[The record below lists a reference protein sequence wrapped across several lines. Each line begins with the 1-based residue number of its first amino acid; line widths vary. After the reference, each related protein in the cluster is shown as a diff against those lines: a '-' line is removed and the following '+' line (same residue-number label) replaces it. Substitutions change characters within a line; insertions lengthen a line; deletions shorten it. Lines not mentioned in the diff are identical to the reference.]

1 MEMDREVLIA
11 KLRERLH
18 QEQSKRAFAE
28 ARLALRCDEC
38 KRKRYEHNRE
48 FKVHSISY
56 GGMEL
61 VDAARLAAAED
72 EIRHLN
78 GTLRNVR
85 KAIADSMRETVVDR
99 ARREG
104 RND

>member
-38 KRKRYEHNRE
+38 KRKHYEHNRE

-85 KAIADSMRETVVDR
+85 KAIADSMRETVVNR